1 MLDYWVQV
9 YCPHINMSRFLCI
22 WEVVQWTRSAL
33 CSWQSLLRHSPRP
46 TQRRAIIT
54 RHGNNQLVKQ
64 EEAARCAPMCG
75 ERELEDVWRLRKKQQ
90 AGVSIYYIQEE
101 PFWGWIMSCESCPLC
116 LNETEIYIYIFNM
129 KTCIQKTIYQSINVW
144 TTVQMFEVSIFF
156 VSIYK

>member
-1 MLDYWVQV
+1 MNWSPS
-9 YCPHINMSRFLCI
+9 CCI
-22 WEVVQWTRSAL
+22 IEYRSTVRILTCLVFCASGKLSSEHDLHDGRQGNIGL

-90 AGVSIYYIQEE
+90 AGVSIYYSQEE

-129 KTCIQKTIYQSINVW
+129 KSCIQKTLFINL
-144 TTVQMFEVSIFF
+144 
-156 VSIYK
+156 

>member
-1 MLDYWVQV
+1 MHLGSCPVNTICMMGGREILACVPGNPYWDTV
-9 YCPHINMSRFLCI
+9 
-22 WEVVQWTRSAL
+22 
-33 CSWQSLLRHSPRP
+33 PRP